1 MEGTQMFREVRRRRR
16 GFSLIELLVVLVI
29 LALLAGIVLPRF
41 LNRAKDAQ
49 VSTAR
54 TQIQSFK
61 SALQLYMLDN
71 NNTPPST
78 QQGLDALVSEPTSSP
93 RPVKWQKYLND
104 ITAIPM
110 DPWGNPYEY
119 QSPGPGGEDF
129 FIISYGAD
137 GKEGGTN
144 EDADI
149 TSNDTK
155 Q

>member
-1 MEGTQMFREVRRRRR
+1 MSRRRR

-29 LALLAGIVLPRF
+29 LALLAGIVLPKF
-41 LNRAKDAQ
+41 LNRASDAQ
-49 VSTAR
+49 VAAAKS
-54 TQIQSFK
+54 QIASFK

-78 QQGLDALVSEPTSSP
+78 QQGLDALIAEPTSSP
-93 RPVKWQKYLND
+93 RPVKWQKYLTDVNSV
-104 ITAIPM
+104 PL

-137 GKEGGTN
+137 GREGGSGK
-144 EDADI
+144 DADLS
-149 TSNDTK
+149 SNDTK
-155 Q
+155 